1 MSGMLRIFVL
11 LLGVGGCA
19 LIRPAPASA
28 PAPELADA
36 AQAEADAGAAAPA
49 PQTPAARLPAT
60 TIASLGN
67 VREGG
72 LWMRTPLV
80 SAPMRGRVSDPAT
93 GREVVLDL
101 LPLKGDPGAGSRLS
115 LTAYQALGLPLT
127 ALPELR
133 VAAAG

>member
-1 MSGMLRIFVL
+1 MTGLLRAFVL
-11 LLGVGGCA
+11 LLGIGGCA
-19 LIRPAPASA
+19 LIRPAPSPA
-28 PAPELADA
+28 PAPVVP
-36 AQAEADAGAAAPA
+36 APA
-49 PQTPAARLPAT
+49 DTARPEAPQPAPAARLPAA

-80 SAPMRGRVSDPAT
+80 SAPMRGRVSDPTT

-101 LPLKGDPGAGSRLS
+101 LPLPGDPGAGSRLS
-115 LTAYQALGLPLT
+115 LAAYQALGLPLT